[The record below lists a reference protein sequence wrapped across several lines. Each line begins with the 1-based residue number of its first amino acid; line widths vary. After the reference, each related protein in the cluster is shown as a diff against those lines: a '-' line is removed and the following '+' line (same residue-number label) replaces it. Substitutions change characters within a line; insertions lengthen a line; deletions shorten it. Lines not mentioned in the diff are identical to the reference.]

1 MTQRKVSLAWL
12 LTILLLTVLAGF
24 SWIDLTLSPASGGQE
39 IQVTGFLVFPIISAL
54 LLLQGS
60 ALLAAFFTPP
70 LVGRI
75 IAGVLVPI
83 VIWHGVV
90 LLTTIQQGLQD
101 AVAAEITKATGVVGV
116 ASQAQ
121 LVETALDNNLWYV
134 YAAVLAF
141 NLAALIARALVRS
154 TLPKKKLGALALD
167 DSDDLWENQR

>member
-1 MTQRKVSLAWL
+1 MTQRSVSLAWL

-24 SWIDLTLSPASGGQE
+24 SWVDLTLSPASGGQQ

-75 IAGVLVPI
+75 ISAALVP
-83 VIWHGVV
+83 VV
-90 LLTTIQQGLQD
+90 LWHAVVVLSTIQQGLQD
-101 AVAAEITKATGVVGV
+101 AVAAEITKATGVVGI

-121 LVETALDNNLWYV
+121 LVETALDSNLWYV
-134 YAAVLAF
+134 YLGVLVF
-141 NLAALIARALVRS
+141 NIVALVARALVGNVAV
-154 TLPKKKLGALALD
+154 KKNVASVVLD
-167 DSDDLWENQR
+167 ESDDLWENQR